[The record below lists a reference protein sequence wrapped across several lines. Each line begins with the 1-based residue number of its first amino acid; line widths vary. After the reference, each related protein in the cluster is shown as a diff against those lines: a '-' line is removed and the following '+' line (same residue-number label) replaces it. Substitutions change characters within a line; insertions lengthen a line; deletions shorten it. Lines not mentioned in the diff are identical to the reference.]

1 VAGDWIRIETTLFG
15 DPRIARIAEAIK
27 AKDPDLALVKVMRVW
42 AHADE
47 HGQRLSGTEDA
58 IIPHTNFKLLDRMAG
73 KPGLLAAMAA
83 VGWAIED
90 TDGRLEGPARGG
102 GVILPGFM
110 RHQVRL
116 ACDRKAEARKNAER
130 ARNVRRTASA
140 RTAHDERTEGA
151 AKTRRSRTP
160 GGPTRPDQTRPE
172 RTRQN
177 RTGEE
182 PASHPATTTKKSGLN
197 QPAAEEAGSERNEL
211 RAEWGLDGW
220 QAGEGERPGGSGGGP
235 SSVREALVR
244 LGIRDPA
251 LATLAGS
258 SLTVEQV
265 REAAEEL
272 CRVGATEGMV
282 NVRAVLVHRLAKRA
296 GVEIARRGGEL
307 RGQAAV
313 LNAALERLRDLR
325 AKGGLSC

>member
-1 VAGDWIRIETTLFG
+1 
-15 DPRIARIAEAIK
+15 
-27 AKDPDLALVKVMRVW
+27 
-42 AHADE
+42 
-47 HGQRLSGTEDA
+47 
-58 IIPHTNFKLLDRMAG
+58 
-73 KPGLLAAMAA
+73 
-83 VGWAIED
+83 
-90 TDGRLEGPARGG
+90 
-102 GVILPGFM
+102 
-110 RHQVRL
+110 
-116 ACDRKAEARKNAER
+116 
-130 ARNVRRTASA
+130 
-140 RTAHDERTEGA
+140 
-151 AKTRRSRTP
+151 
-160 GGPTRPDQTRPE
+160 
-172 RTRQN
+172 
-177 RTGEE
+177 
-182 PASHPATTTKKSGLN
+182 
-197 QPAAEEAGSERNEL
+197 
-211 RAEWGLDGW
+211 
-220 QAGEGERPGGSGGGP
+220 
-235 SSVREALVR
+235 VR